1 MRIRRDRHAEPVG
14 KAVRRPR
21 EPGGGS
27 NRRRLGA
34 LVCAVAV
41 VGAGGWF
48 AGSQVRSPADVAASH
63 RAPKAGPVTVAVER
77 RPLTATVVAA
87 GSVEFASPQA
97 LSLAGSVGSGTAGGT
112 SGADGQTAE
121 QRVTKAPAAGTKLK
135 EGDVLMAV
143 SGRPVLVLR
152 GSVPMYRTIGP
163 GTSGDDV
170 TQLQKALRRLGF
182 DPGSIS
188 GTFRQ
193 GTASA
198 VTRWYKSKGYEA
210 QQPSAA
216 DQQRLGELQQAVFSA
231 QEALLTAKGAS
242 GGTDVTSSSETDT
255 GTPGTQGTQTQG
267 TQETQGTQDTELQKL
282 RLKSAQKA
290 LDTANA
296 ALSAFQAAYGTRVPV
311 GEVLFL
317 PELPVRLDKVAVRAG
332 DAPTGRIGT
341 VTSSD
346 LVVQAVVPGAD
357 ATLLRRGMAVEVRTP
372 DGKKAEGTVTALGD
386 DATVASQDGGEGA
399 TTGADD
405 SSSGT
410 ADDTSSQ
417 SSADD
422 ASSET
427 AADSESSGAADP
439 SAPVQLRV
447 AVPEPGPLAGQAGAS
462 VTVTIEVGASEGP
475 VLAVPV
481 AAIRTSADGKA
492 RVQVERGGGV
502 TDVPVT
508 VGLSAAGLV
517 EVKPTGG
524 GKLDKGDRV
533 VVGE

>member
-21 EPGGGS
+21 KPGGGS

-48 AGSQVRSPADVAASH
+48 AGSHVRSPADVAASH

-77 RPLTATVVAA
+77 RPLTATVVAT
-87 GSVEFASPQA
+87 GSVEFASPRA
-97 LSLAGSVGSGTAGGT
+97 LSLAGSVGSGTAGGA
-112 SGADGQTAE
+112 SGADGETAE

-198 VTRWYKSKGYEA
+198 VTRWYRSKGYEA

-242 GGTDVTSSSETDT
+242 GGTDATSSSETDT
-255 GTPGTQGTQTQG
+255 DARDTRDA
-267 TQETQGTQDTELQKL
+267 QDTELQKL

-332 DAPTGRIGT
+332 DTPTGRIGT

-357 ATLLRRGMAVEVRTP
+357 ATLLRQGMAVEVRTP

-399 TTGADD
+399 STGADD